1 MFNPETGIKSKN
13 IFNSFKAK
21 LFGKTE
27 AETVHDVNEDL
38 VTLTVYIGGASYHV
52 VRTGTE
58 FSEHSESAS
67 SYDLSGDLPKDVLR
81 KLIPLKSNIRVR
93 YVFSRPEVYFKVFTP
108 KTRPLKREQAKGFF
122 SFIPPPVSIDSK
134 PLWDESREQGDFH
147 TIVAMPVE
155 PLRKIV
161 ESMSDKA
168 LNLESLVPLPF
179 SALLAFKAG
188 IMGDGSAC
196 IVYPEY
202 NCTTV
207 AIGAPSGPFVIR
219 SFLPG
224 WESVVSGLIEAGIP
238 KTEAIKALLTKKDFF
253 ENSAYS
259 DIVNPYKTQVEK
271 GISDTRIFY
280 TGQMG
285 GKRPEGYLLCGYEK
299 PKALFSADSAPFDP
313 LALIARETAAT
324 LPNLLSGTDEALFK
338 KGTVVFGFDS
348 DTNTFKEMAEP
359 ERRTTKPSRNRVK
372 KPKEKKAVT
381 VASLMEKFRNI
392 SKNADTFSKFLK
404 DKIKPKG
411 AATAVKFSASD
422 IITRI
427 SRALSVFLVLFIFY
441 GTYKYFTLSSQYRKE
456 IQNYESLHESIDA
469 LTHSIEHNK
478 GSVKH
483 FWTQKILAI
492 SKNLDLSLWI
502 MDITVDESGKKQSK
516 DKPAAGNP
524 LIKRVMTIEGA
535 ALPSIDG
542 HLKDVA
548 NFMEKLDNDTTFMVG
563 ISKIEFKG
571 LSLEKSDDKAVHFT
585 IDAIYEGG
593 VPKPREKD
601 DAKPGMPSLPET
613 IQKTQEHNKQAEEVL
628 EKKF

>member
-1 MFNPETGIKSKN
+1 MPNSETGVKN
-13 IFNSFKAK
+13 IFSSFKAK
-21 LFGKTE
+21 IFGKTE
-27 AETVHDVNEDL
+27 AETEQDVNEEPL
-38 VTLTVYIGGASYHV
+38 TLTVYIGGASYQV

-58 FSEHSESAS
+58 FSEPPKSAS
-67 SYDLSGDLPKDVLR
+67 SYDLSTDLPKDVLR
-81 KLIPLKSNIRVR
+81 KLIPQKANIKVR

-108 KTRPLKREQAKGFF
+108 KTRPLKKEQAKGFF
-122 SFIPPPVSIDSK
+122 SFIPPPVSIDFR
-134 PLWDESREQGDFH
+134 PLWEEARATDDFH

-155 PLRKIV
+155 PLLRIV
-161 ESMSDKA
+161 ENMSDKA
-168 LNLESLVPLPF
+168 LNLESLVPLPC

-188 IMGDGSAC
+188 IIGEGSAC
-196 IVYPEY
+196 IVYPEH

-207 AIGAPSGPFVIR
+207 AIGAPRGPFIIR

-224 WESVVSGLIEAGIP
+224 WESVVNGLIEAGIS
-238 KTEAIKALLTKKDFF
+238 KAEAINAVLTKREFF
-253 ENSAYS
+253 GNSAYS
-259 DIVNPYKTQVEK
+259 DIVNPYKVQVEK
-271 GISDTRIFY
+271 GIDDTRNFY

-285 GKRPEGYLLCGYEK
+285 GKLPGGYLLCGYEK
-299 PKALFSADSAPFDP
+299 PMALLSADSVTFEP

-324 LPNLLSGTDEALFK
+324 LPNLLCGTDEPLFR
-338 KGTVVFGFDS
+338 KGATVYGYDS
-348 DTNTFKEMAEP
+348 ETNTFKEIAEP
-359 ERRTTKPSRNRVK
+359 DRRITKPSRHRVTK
-372 KPKEKKAVT
+372 LKEKKAIT
-381 VASLMEKFRNI
+381 VALLMEKFKNI
-392 SKNADTFSKFLK
+392 AKNAESFGKLFK
-404 DKIKPKG
+404 DKIKSRGAKG
-411 AATAVKFSASD
+411 VSAVKFSAAD
-422 IITRI
+422 IITKI

-441 GTYKYFTLSSQYRKE
+441 GTYKYFTLCSQYRKE
-456 IQNYESLHESIDA
+456 IQNYESLHESVDV
-469 LTHSIEHNK
+469 LTHSIKHNK

-492 SKNLDLSLWI
+492 ARNLDLSLWI

-524 LIKRVMTIEGA
+524 LIKRILTIEGA

-593 VPKPREKD
+593 VPKPRGKD
-601 DAKPGMPSLPET
+601 DAKPDMPSLPET
-613 IQKTQEHNKQAEEVL
+613 IQKTQEHNKQAEE
-628 EKKF
+628 